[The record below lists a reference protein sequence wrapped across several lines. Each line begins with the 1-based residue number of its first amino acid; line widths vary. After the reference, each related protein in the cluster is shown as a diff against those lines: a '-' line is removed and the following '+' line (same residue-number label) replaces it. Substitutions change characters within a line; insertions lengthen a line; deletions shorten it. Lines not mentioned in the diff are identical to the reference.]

1 VIVSLVLSLAV
12 LAFYMRGGINGDGLS
27 DGQQFALL
35 RVLRYLSLFVT
46 VCSLCAAAC
55 CVRLAFSRP
64 RFAHWAGLALYL
76 LTGVLGVGLLIAN
89 SAIVV
94 ATGGNE

>member
-1 VIVSLVLSLAV
+1 MGLVLSLAV
-12 LAFYMRGGINGDGLS
+12 LAFYMRGGVTGDGLS
-27 DGQQFALL
+27 DDQQFALL
-35 RVLRYLSLFVT
+35 RILRYLSLFLT

-55 CVRLAFSRP
+55 GVRLAFSRP

-76 LTGVLGVGLLIAN
+76 LTGAVGAGLLIVN

-94 ATGGNE
+94 AAGGNE